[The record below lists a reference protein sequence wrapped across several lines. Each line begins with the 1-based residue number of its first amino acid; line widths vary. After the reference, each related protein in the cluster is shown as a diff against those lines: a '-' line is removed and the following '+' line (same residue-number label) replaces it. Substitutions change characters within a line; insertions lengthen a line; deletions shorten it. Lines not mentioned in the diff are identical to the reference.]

1 MATYSNGEDLTPSP
15 LLKERGFE
23 SVFFVDLIFVQDV
36 TQSLNLS
43 NCGPPFVER
52 EGEVLNG
59 NIRVAFGYE
68 GGNLKIRQVN
78 SYYAF
83 GMSIKT
89 LCQNGSNR
97 VHPNEYLYNGKM
109 MQDEMGLIW
118 LDYGARFYDAVLGR
132 WHSVDPLAEKYRRW
146 SPYNYCM
153 DNPMRFID
161 PDGMWVDD
169 PLTNLKVRD
178 NRASNLFGK
187 VRSQDGVP
195 NSKNHQG
202 FDYTATEGT
211 TALAVKDATVYSVDC
226 TDESDYGISV
236 TLQYQNDEGD
246 TRYAFYAHM
255 SDVDVSPGAEVCQ
268 GDNIGK
274 TGVSGNA
281 SADSPHLHFEVRT
294 EPSPGKGLG
303 GRVSP
308 NEVTA
313 TQFVSQDTKATQ
325 TNTGVT
331 KVVKT
336 ADGITATKQNIN
348 GTSEVIRNDKTM
360 PKIEPRRID
369 QIHN

>member
-1 MATYSNGEDLTPSP
+1 MYNTFDEGRIVYKPDSS
-15 LLKERGFE
+15 
-23 SVFFVDLIFVQDV
+23 
-36 TQSLNLS
+36 
-43 NCGPPFVER
+43 CFVETY
-52 EGEVLNG
+52 LKDHLG
-59 NIRVAFGYE
+59 NIRVAYANDG
-68 GGNLKIRQVN
+68 LKDGIRQVN
-78 SYYAF
+78 ADYPF
-83 GMSIKT
+83 GMNISSLSANSTST
-89 LCQNGSNR
+89 LQ
-97 VHPNEYLYNGKM
+97 PNEDKYNGKM
-109 MQDEMGLIW
+109 FQDELGLNW
-118 LDYGARFYDAVLGR
+118 LDYGARFYDGVIGR

-146 SPYNYCM
+146 SPYNYCV

-169 PLTNLKVRD
+169 PLRNLQVRD

-187 VRSQDGVP
+187 VRSQDGIP

-202 FDYTATEGT
+202 FDYTAAEGT

-226 TDESDYGISV
+226 TDDSDYGISV
-236 TLQYQNDEGD
+236 TLQYQNDAGE
-246 TRYAFYAHM
+246 TRYAFYGHM

-336 ADGITATKQNIN
+336 TDGITATKQNIN
-348 GTSEVIRNDKTM
+348 GTTQVVRNDKTM
-360 PKIEPRRID
+360 PKIEPRRIE
-369 QIHN
+369 QIQPNR